1 MIPTIV
7 TAFHD
12 IGRDEWFDNPIKT
25 ETYIKRFKYLCALEN
40 PIIIYTDYKF
50 VDIMNRIKLLRRQ
63 DLEIVYENL
72 YDNINVLTHIEDMM
86 DTDKPEYIYLKNK
99 KIDYVRRSIVK
110 FGLDGYVGWV
120 NCGLIRSMEQL
131 PKNKIWDGDFRDCVN
146 VWTQCKNDDFMN
158 RHDMANTYNFISTK
172 QQGIDDSIIV
182 APVDMWDWLEE
193 QNDMNREWCRRRDI
207 MTTNDI
213 ILTMSYKYFQ
223 NKDKFIMRY
232 GQPKLVDSLNIV
244 TKTLYTG

>member
-12 IGRDEWFDNPIKT
+12 IGRDKWTDLPIKE
-25 ETYIKRFKYLCALEN
+25 ETYIDRFKYLCMLEN
-40 PIIIYTDYKF
+40 PVIIYTDYKY
-50 VDIMNRIKLLRRQ
+50 VDIMNKIKLIFKR

-72 YDNINVLTHIEDMM
+72 YDNRYPITYIEEMM
-86 DTDKPEYIYLKNK
+86 DTDKPEYIHLKNK
-99 KIDYVRRSIVK
+99 KTEYVRRAISKYALEGHVA
-110 FGLDGYVGWV
+110 WV
-120 NCGLIRSMEQL
+120 NCGLVRSKDQL
-131 PKNKIWDGDFRDCVN
+131 PTDMIWDGDFRNYIN

-158 RHDMANTYNFISTK
+158 RHDMADTYNFISTK

-182 APVDMWDWLEE
+182 APVDMWAWLEE
-193 QNDMNREWCRRRDI
+193 QNDMNREWCRRRNI

-213 ILTMSYKYFQ
+213 ILTMSYKYFN

-232 GQPKLVDSLNIV
+232 GQPALVDTMRTDTERL
-244 TKTLYTG
+244 G